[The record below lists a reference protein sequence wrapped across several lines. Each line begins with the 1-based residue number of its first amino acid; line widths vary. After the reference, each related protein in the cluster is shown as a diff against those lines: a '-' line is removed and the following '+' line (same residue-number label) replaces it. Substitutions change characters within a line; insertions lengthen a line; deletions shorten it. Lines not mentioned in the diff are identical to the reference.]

1 MGKQLI
7 DIQPVFGGDWKAI
20 KVERED
26 GVKTRTVI
34 DDFND
39 YFYVGED
46 RLDEIKNDDYM
57 MDQVI
62 DIQEETFKKP
72 LFYDGRIYKLIMK
85 GHWCK
90 FKFLKFF
97 NGNLDHVFELDVP
110 YAMRYAADNIKHLEK
125 TNYRTLFFDIETTT
139 DFGFPEYTNA
149 IEHIT
154 CISMFD
160 SFEKKYY
167 LYVLKPETWSEK
179 WKELE
184 HRKFDEETDVTF
196 FDDEKEM
203 LNEFLNMVD
212 KKDYDILTAWNS
224 QFDFCYIFGRC
235 DYLKLNKEKISP
247 MGKVV
252 INKKINKQ
260 NREEIDVKIEG
271 RFAIDLLQRYKAITF
286 KEVPSYSLDYVTG
299 LELGEND
306 KKKEKVLDFSKEWK
320 EHLDRLIDYSIRDTK
335 VLVELDKKLKLID
348 YLEELRLISNLPN
361 IEFAAIAKHLIDMS
375 LFREFG
381 SQYVFP
387 SKSGLE
393 KVNLGGGYVFPPVLG
408 VYDWV
413 AVYDFSGMYPSIM
426 RTFNLSKDTIVE
438 DLDKADFVTH
448 EDDVELLPKDIGRE
462 GFKTGWSLAKK
473 GMMPTILENIIG
485 VRMAIKKEM
494 KGLDKDS
501 IEWREKNLKQ
511 YALKAPINAMY
522 GVNCYNGFRLF
533 EPRVSA
539 TITYLGRSLNK
550 YVSKRIEEDFKL
562 PVLYGDSVGKESWI
576 IDKKLGRIN
585 IEELW
590 INNKSEC
597 YKKGSK
603 EIKKCSNKIL
613 TTTDQKKNKFSLC
626 TEIIRHKCK
635 KNMYRVYLTNETYI
649 DVTEDHSLIT
659 FNDELHFTE
668 SKPTSS
674 SYLLFNRKIPLQNVK
689 SKKLSKEMYEF
700 LGLWIGDGGLHKKTL
715 AISSGLDTDE
725 FIKKILKPLQREG
738 WINSWNICK
747 NNYDVKLN
755 AKKLVKFFE
764 DNVQN
769 GNSFTKQIPKW
780 IFNESEENICNFL
793 RGYFSSDGSGKSGNL
808 GIGSVNKKLLEQTS
822 YLLNLCGIA
831 NRIGKDNTGNRYK
844 NSKITSYSYNLS
856 VFYDSK
862 KFMDKIGFLYE
873 RQFDKLSKTRGN
885 LIIVPKKYMTKK
897 ILGYDSTFIQ
907 SRIAK
912 KIVPKEVLEKIE
924 QYDILPRR
932 IVKIEKI
939 EYDDYVYDLCIPET
953 QRFICNNILVH
964 NTDSTMVNLKENNQD
979 LVKQIQ
985 DKINDVYV
993 KEFIDRISGGKITNN
1008 YINVEYEKTYEKLLL
1023 IKKRRYLG
1031 KIYNGDW
1038 EYKGVDLK
1046 RSNTPEII
1054 RECLQ
1059 KYIDVLFE
1067 SKEPNMLEITK
1078 MLYEK
1083 KDQIDLFKIP
1093 LKLSKDY
1100 QTDLPQKRA
1109 AEWANKNLKSNFKQ
1123 GSKFYGLWVE
1133 ECESDI
1139 IGFTDVEELKDKG
1152 IKINMR
1158 KYEKILLDKINNLR
1172 TDEDEIKNIC
1182 DIYQTKLF

>member
-1 MGKQLI
+1 MTKHLI
-7 DIQPVFGGDWKAI
+7 DIQPIFGGDWKAI

-149 IEHIT
+149 VEHIT

-361 IEFAAIAKHLIDMS
+361 IEFAAIAKQLIDMS

-550 YVSKRIEEDFKL
+550 YCSKRIEEDYKL
-562 PVLYGDSVGKESWI
+562 KIVGSDTDSFFVHVGENN
-576 IDKKLGRIN
+576 L
-585 IEELW
+585 ELM
-590 INNKSEC
+590 
-597 YKKGSK
+597 
-603 EIKKCSNKIL
+603 NKI
-613 TTTDQKKNKFSLC
+613 QKD
-626 TEIIRHKCK
+626 I
-635 KNMYRVYLTNETYI
+635 NEKY
-649 DVTEDHSLIT
+649 V
-659 FNDELHFTE
+659 
-668 SKPTSS
+668 
-674 SYLLFNRKIPLQNVK
+674 V
-689 SKKLSKEMYEF
+689 EF
-700 LGLWIGDGGLHKKTL
+700 
-715 AISSGLDTDE
+715 
-725 FIKKILKPLQREG
+725 
-738 WINSWNICK
+738 
-747 NNYDVKLN
+747 
-755 AKKLVKFFE
+755 
-764 DNVQN
+764 
-769 GNSFTKQIPKW
+769 
-780 IFNESEENICNFL
+780 
-793 RGYFSSDGSGKSGNL
+793 
-808 GIGSVNKKLLEQTS
+808 
-822 YLLNLCGIA
+822 
-831 NRIGKDNTGNRYK
+831 
-844 NSKITSYSYNLS
+844 
-856 VFYDSK
+856 
-862 KFMDKIGFLYE
+862 
-873 RQFDKLSKTRGN
+873 
-885 LIIVPKKYMTKK
+885 
-897 ILGYDSTFIQ
+897 
-907 SRIAK
+907 
-912 KIVPKEVLEKIE
+912 
-924 QYDILPRR
+924 
-932 IVKIEKI
+932 IEKI
-939 EYDDYVYDLCIPET
+939 G
-953 QRFICNNILVH
+953 
-964 NTDSTMVNLKENNQD
+964 K
-979 LVKQIQ
+979 
-985 DKINDVYV
+985 
-993 KEFIDRISGGKITNN
+993 GKIKDN
-1008 YINVEYEKTYEKLLL
+1008 YINVEFEKIYEKALM

-1158 KYEKILLDKINNLR
+1158 KYEEILLDKINNLR
-1172 TDEDEIKNIC
+1172 SDEDKIKNIC